1 MKRSTPL
8 KPGKPLARKT
18 PMKAAA
24 FLRVDRKEAQAVAK
38 LRKCAVKDCRKPF
51 APRSITHKA
60 CGPEC
65 AADIAAAERKR
76 LDAKQ
81 TRERKQ
87 ALKSRADWE
96 RETQAAVNAYV
107 RLIRDA
113 DKTCISCGRW
123 HDGQWHAGHYLSRG
137 ARPGLRYVEA
147 NIAKQCMPCNVHLS
161 GNQVN
166 FRPGLIA
173 RIGVAAVE
181 ALEADDAPRKY
192 GIEELKAIRD
202 EYRGKLK
209 ALKVSPP

>member
-1 MKRSTPL
+1 MKRTSFARV
-8 KPGKPLARKT
+8 GILASESAARL
-18 PMKAAA
+18 KAA
-24 FLRVDRKEAQAVAK
+24 KPK
-38 LRKCAVKDCRKPF
+38 TRKCAVKGCANRF

-65 AADIAAAERKR
+65 AAAIAVAERKR

-87 ALKSRADWE
+87 ALKTRADWE
-96 RETQAAVNAYV
+96 RDTQTAVNAYV
-107 RLIRDA
+107 RLGRDA

-137 ARPGLRYVEA
+137 ARPGLRYIEA

-166 FRPGLIA
+166 FRLGLIA
-173 RIGVAAVE
+173 RIGLAAVE
-181 ALEADDAPRKY
+181 ALEADDKPRKY
-192 GIEELKAIRD
+192 SIDELKAIRD

-209 ALKVSPP
+209 ALKAERDA

>member
-1 MKRSTPL
+1 MKRTAL
-8 KPGKPLARKT
+8 VRKT

-24 FLRVDRKEAQAVAK
+24 FARVGILASESAARLKKPRQRRCAICRAPFEPRSMTHKVCSGDCGVALAQRDRTAKERKE
-38 LRKCAVKDCRKPF
+38 
-51 APRSITHKA
+51 
-60 CGPEC
+60 
-65 AADIAAAERKR
+65 
-76 LDAKQ
+76 

-96 RETQAAVNAYV
+96 RETQIAVNAYV
-107 RLIRDA
+107 RMVRDA
-113 DKTCISCGRW
+113 EKPCISCGRW

-166 FRPGLIA
+166 FRLGLIA

-181 ALEADDAPRKY
+181 ALEQDDAPRKY
-192 GIEELKAIRD
+192 SIDQLKAIRD
-202 EYRGKLK
+202 EYRAKTK
-209 ALKVSPP
+209 ALKASQP